1 MHLITTLGL
10 AFGSAWVSG
19 INLYAMVATLGLL
32 GRFAGLDLPGDL
44 DAVTNGWVI
53 GTSVVLYCVEFVADK
68 VPVVDSAWDVAHTFI
83 RVPAGAIVAA
93 AALGDFSPTVQVIAF
108 LLGGGL
114 ALSSHGA
121 KASTR
126 AALNLSPEPV
136 SNWVASVAEDVVA
149 FGGTLLAV
157 FLPAVML
164 VVVAVAVL
172 VTVWL
177 LPKVLRLARRW
188 FAAARGLFRRAPRA
202 A

>member
-1 MHLITTLGL
+1 
-10 AFGSAWVSG
+10 VSG

-32 GRFAGLDLPGDL
+32 GRFAGLDLPGEL

-53 GTSVVLYCVEFVADK
+53 GTAVVLYCVEFVADK
-68 VPVVDSAWDVAHTFI
+68 VPVVDSAWDVVHTFI

-108 LLGGGL
+108 LVGGGL

-149 FGGTLLAV
+149 FGGTLLAI

-164 VVVAVAVL
+164 VVVVVAVL

-177 LPKVLRLARRW
+177 LPKVFRLARRW
-188 FAAARGLFRRAPRA
+188 FAAARGLFRRTTPA
-202 A
+202 